1 MSNSNKIDV
10 IVLAAGKGSRMK
22 SKIPKVLHKING
34 KTMLNLILDT
44 ASQLSTNPIKIVLGY
59 KADLVKK
66 EINTES
72 KVQYIL
78 QQKQLG
84 TGHASQLAIKECRS
98 EYTLILIGDC
108 PLIQKKSIRPVFK
121 LNADISLISTNIN
134 NPHGYGRVI
143 TKNGFVEI
151 IEEKNTTHN
160 QKKLT
165 EVNTGVIFGKTKIL
179 RKLINEIKT
188 DETSN
193 EKYLTSIFKLSKEF
207 NIKTGCF
214 KSKDPSSF
222 FGVNTI
228 TDLIYATKIYKQRKF
243 DQLITKGTVIHSFDN
258 THIFGELTC
267 GYNVELY
274 PNVSFFGKV
283 KIGSNVKI
291 MPNCVIEE
299 STIGDNSIILPFTSI
314 NGSKIQKNCTIGPSA
329 RIRPHTVIS
338 NNARIGNFVEIKSS
352 LIGKNSK
359 VNHLS
364 YIGDAKIGKNVNIG
378 AGTITCNYDGRKK
391 HKTVIGDNVFVG
403 SGVQLIAPIKI
414 GQNSK
419 IGAGSTVNVD
429 VEKNKLAIART
440 KKIFIKDMI

>member
-10 IVLAAGKGSRMK
+10 IILAAGKGSRMK
-22 SKIPKVLHKING
+22 SKTPKVLHKING
-34 KTMLNLILDT
+34 KTMLDLILDT
-44 ASQLSTNPIKIVLGY
+44 ASKISTNPIKIVLGY

-66 EINTES
+66 EINKKF

-78 QQKQLG
+78 QQRQLG
-84 TGHASQLAIKECRS
+84 TGHASQLALKECRS
-98 EYTLILIGDC
+98 EFSLILIGDC
-108 PLIQKKSIRPVFK
+108 PLIQKKSITPVFK
-121 LNADISLISTNIN
+121 LNADISLISTNVD

-143 TKNGFVEI
+143 TKNSFVEI
-151 IEEKNTTHN
+151 IEEKNTTLN
-160 QKKLT
+160 QKKIT

-179 RKLINEIKT
+179 RKLINKIKI
-188 DETSN
+188 DEVTS
-193 EKYLTSIFKLSKEF
+193 EKYLTSIFKLSKELK
-207 NIKTGCF
+207 IKTGRF

-228 TDLIYATKIYKQRKF
+228 SDLTYATKIYKQRKL
-243 DQLITKGTVIHSFDN
+243 DQLITKGTVLHSFEN

-267 GYNVELY
+267 GHNVELY

-299 STIGDNSIILPFTSI
+299 STIGDNSIILPFTCI

-329 RIRPHTVIS
+329 RIRPQSVIS

-352 LIGKNSK
+352 FIGKNTK

-391 HKTVIGDNVFVG
+391 HRTVIGDNVFVG

-429 VEKNKLAIART
+429 LDTNKLAIART
-440 KKIFIKDMI
+440 KKIFIKNMI

>member
-66 EINTES
+66 EINTEF

-188 DETSN
+188 DETTN

-243 DQLITKGTVIHSFDN
+243 DQLITKGTVIHSFED

-274 PNVSFFGKV
+274 PNVSFLGKV

-329 RIRPHTVIS
+329 RIRPQTVIS

>member
-1 MSNSNKIDV
+1 MINSNKIDV

-66 EINTES
+66 EINTEF

-151 IEEKNTTHN
+151 IEEKNTTLN

-188 DETSN
+188 DAATN

-329 RIRPHTVIS
+329 RIRPQTVIS
-338 NNARIGNFVEIKSS
+338 DNARIGNFVEIKSS

-364 YIGDAKIGKNVNIG
+364 YIGDAKIGRNVNIG